1 MKQTFRASLRGTKPP
16 FASSMQQLGKNSPK
30 NKIQKPQS
38 QNSNL
43 ISKIEK
49 ATRKNRAE
57 KKNQNRRK
65 KNHKQGSNIY

>member
-1 MKQTFRASLRGTKPP
+1 MIDDQSNKQYWIPNDKIKMG
-16 FASSMQQLGKNSPK
+16 PK